1 MYQICGNTIPLVPAA
16 AQKIARAR
24 HTHRRSWGLASH
36 FYCANMRT
44 HRVPPLDF
52 NMMTTAILVG
62 LMGLVYGQQAS
73 ITSNGGDIT
82 VGLGSSGSLYVQ
94 PATGNRLS
102 VATAADTAA
111 IQAAID
117 MVNNALLT
125 SPESC
130 RQLSRSALRVP
141 ELGHRRP
148 LTQSRVER
156 VTQSTLTTRLA
167 LSPLCLRTFRSD
179 VPYVGGPSQW
189 AAEVG
194 FVSRARHI
202 F

>member
-1 MYQICGNTIPLVPAA
+1 MRQHHSAGARTED
-16 AQKIARAR
+16 RAR
-24 HTHRRSWGLASH
+24 TAHSPKELGTCVALLLRKHAHAQG
-36 FYCANMRT
+36 T
-44 HRVPPLDF
+44 PPLDV

-125 SPESC
+125 SP
-130 RQLSRSALRVP
+130 
-141 ELGHRRP
+141 
-148 LTQSRVER
+148 
-156 VTQSTLTTRLA
+156 
-167 LSPLCLRTFRSD
+167 
-179 VPYVGGPSQW
+179 
-189 AAEVG
+189 
-194 FVSRARHI
+194 
-202 F
+202 

>member
-1 MYQICGNTIPLVPAA
+1 MGQHHSAGASSRTED
-16 AQKIARAR
+16 RAR
-24 HTHRRSWGLASH
+24 TAHSPKGWGLASH
-36 FYCANMRT
+36 FYCANSVRT

-125 SPESC
+125 SP
-130 RQLSRSALRVP
+130 
-141 ELGHRRP
+141 
-148 LTQSRVER
+148 
-156 VTQSTLTTRLA
+156 
-167 LSPLCLRTFRSD
+167 
-179 VPYVGGPSQW
+179 
-189 AAEVG
+189 
-194 FVSRARHI
+194 
-202 F
+202 

>member
-1 MYQICGNTIPLVPAA
+1 MCVITFMYQIWSMYGATPFRWCQQP
-16 AQKIARAR
+16 
-24 HTHRRSWGLASH
+24 HRRSRAHGTLTEGLGTCVALLLRKL
-36 FYCANMRT
+36 RT
-44 HRVPPLDF
+44 HRAPPLDF

-125 SPESC
+125 SP
-130 RQLSRSALRVP
+130 
-141 ELGHRRP
+141 
-148 LTQSRVER
+148 
-156 VTQSTLTTRLA
+156 
-167 LSPLCLRTFRSD
+167 
-179 VPYVGGPSQW
+179 
-189 AAEVG
+189 
-194 FVSRARHI
+194 
-202 F
+202 